1 VKVSPSIQAGTG
13 RPIASYARN
22 LEPPTVHPHP
32 RIARADSMLALR
44 HRSDPTPPL
53 APLGGLVVRRETRA
67 SAMAVLQQRAEL
79 EMQRRIDDGHLA
91 YVAYLNDT
99 PAAFGWV
106 ATRSAELG
114 ELRSTFA
121 IPNGERYLWNFVTVA
136 SFRGLGIY
144 PRLVDAIVRAESR
157 EAERFW
163 IAYAPENH
171 ASGAGIRKA
180 GFTTLAEL
188 SFDAAGRPALRPM
201 VPGAA
206 RIASRL
212 LGLPEASDT
221 LTPCWRCVRA
231 GRGAMYCAPGE
242 CRCDYQV
249 PASGCAA

>member
-1 VKVSPSIQAGTG
+1 
-13 RPIASYARN
+13 
-22 LEPPTVHPHP
+22 
-32 RIARADSMLALR
+32 MLALR

-53 APLGGLVVRRETRA
+53 APLAGLVVRRETSA

-79 EMQRRIDDGHLA
+79 EMQRRLDDGHRA
-91 YVAYLNDT
+91 YVAYLDDT

-114 ELRSTFA
+114 ELRSTFV
-121 IPNGERYLWNFVTVA
+121 IPSGERYLWNFVTLA

-171 ASGAGIRKA
+171 ASGSGIRKS

-188 SFDAAGRPALRPM
+188 SFDAAGRPAVRPI

-212 LGLPEASDT
+212 LGLPEAQDA
-221 LTPCWRCVRA
+221 LAPCWRCVRA
-231 GRGAMYCAPGE
+231 GRGTMHCAPGE